1 MTTKAPQLQR
11 ATKHENLKLWS
22 LALTYYQA
30 MRDGIGH
37 QDRDAT
43 VAAIAK
49 LQMVIEQGVDL
60 NGPRRTRTG
69 DGTRRESVH
78 PSDRD

>member
-1 MTTKAPQLQR
+1 MIMTKPTQMQNAEKR

-30 MRDGIGH
+30 MRDGIGK
-37 QDRDAT
+37 QDRDAV

-49 LQMVIEQGVDL
+49 LQMVIEQGVEL
-60 NGPRRTRTG
+60 NGSKSKRT
-69 DGTRRESVH
+69 
-78 PSDRD
+78 